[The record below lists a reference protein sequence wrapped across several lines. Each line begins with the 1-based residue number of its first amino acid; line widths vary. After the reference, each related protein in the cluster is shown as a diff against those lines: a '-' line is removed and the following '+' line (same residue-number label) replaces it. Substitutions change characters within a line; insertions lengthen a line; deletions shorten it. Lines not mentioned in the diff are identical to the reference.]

1 MQSKKS
7 IVAIDANIII
17 RYLLKDNEEFYSL
30 ADKFFEE
37 VFSGKKA
44 AYILQ
49 SVLAELIY
57 VFTKFYKINKKQVVE
72 TLEELLSSRNIKI
85 QDKDI
90 TLNALYIFKTN
101 NIDFVDC
108 LLCAYSEEMEIFSFD
123 KKLNKCTKE
132 VKTSYK

>member
-1 MQSKKS
+1 
-7 IVAIDANIII
+7 
-17 RYLLKDNEEFYSL
+17 LLKDNEEFYSL
-30 ADKFFEE
+30 VDKFFEE
-37 VFSGKKA
+37 VFSGKKT

-90 TLNALYIFKTN
+90 TLRALYIFKTN

-108 LLCAYSEEMEIFSFD
+108 LLCAYSKEMEIFSFD
-123 KKLNKCTKE
+123 KKRNKCTKE
-132 VKTSYK
+132 LKVD

>member
-30 ADKFFEE
+30 VDKFFEE
-37 VFSGKKA
+37 VFSGKKT

-90 TLNALYIFKTN
+90 TLKTLYIFETN

-108 LLCAYSEEMEIFSFD
+108 LLCAYSKEMEIFSFD

-132 VKTSYK
+132 LKVD

>member
-72 TLEELLSSRNIKI
+72 ILEELLSSRNIKI

-90 TLNALYIFKTN
+90 ALKALYIFKTN

-132 VKTSYK
+132 VKIS

>member
-72 TLEELLSSRNIKI
+72 ILEELLSSRNIKI

-132 VKTSYK
+132 VKIS

>member
-85 QDKDI
+85 QDKNI

-132 VKTSYK
+132 VKIS

>member
-72 TLEELLSSRNIKI
+72 ILEELLSSRNIKI
-85 QDKDI
+85 QDKNI

-132 VKTSYK
+132 VKIS